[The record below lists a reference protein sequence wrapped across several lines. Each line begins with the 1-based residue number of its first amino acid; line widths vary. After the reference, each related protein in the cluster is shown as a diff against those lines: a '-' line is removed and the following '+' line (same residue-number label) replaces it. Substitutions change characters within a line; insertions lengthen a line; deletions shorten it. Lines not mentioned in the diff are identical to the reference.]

1 MSTRALLDGAESFDV
16 TVLERSAPARVVLF
30 AVGLGG
36 NPERHLPLLE
46 SLAGRGCV
54 VVAPHFQRLASAIPT
69 LADLQ
74 LRARRLRLALDAVN
88 GAALPVAG
96 VGHSVGAAM
105 LLALAGA
112 QAWTIR
118 HERVAAPVVDRLDR
132 LALMA
137 PATDFFRAPGAF
149 DRVRAPILAWAGA
162 ADTVVTPEKV
172 RLIEHCLAPRVP
184 VETRV
189 IDGAGHFSFMNQL
202 PPHIADPFPDRDAF
216 LADLAAEVGRFVT
229 DNATS

>member
-1 MSTRALLDGAESFDV
+1 VSTRSLLDGTESFEV

-30 AVGLGG
+30 GVGLGG

-46 SLAGRGCV
+46 SLVERGCA
-54 VVAPHFQRLASAIPT
+54 VVAPHFERLASAIPT

-74 LRARRLRLALDAVN
+74 RRARRMRLALDAVN

-96 VGHSVGAAM
+96 VGHSIGATM

-118 HERVAAPVVDRLDR
+118 RERVAASPIDRLDR

-149 DRVRAPILAWAGA
+149 DGLRAPILAWAGA
-162 ADTVVTPEKV
+162 ADTVVTPEQV

-202 PPHIADPFPDRDAF
+202 PPHITDSFPDRDAL

-229 DNATS
+229 G